1 MNTVIKE
8 IFDLQWHRETHLSQ
22 EAVSRPIL
30 LGGKHKRSMSLTPLG
45 VSGFEFSI
53 RKDGEVFADA
63 TLLILVQ
70 GDEIGLIPRFSAAA
84 IPNRGLT
91 ISADTKMRSH
101 TTSAIEM
108 IEILTFSRQVITE
121 ILKHIDA
128 NPQALIDF
136 NNERASLIRQL
147 TKEQLKKDSENA

>member
-1 MNTVIKE
+1 MNTVIQE
-8 IFDLQWHRETHLSQ
+8 IFDLQWHKETHMSQ
-22 EAVSRPIL
+22 ETVLRPIL
-30 LGGKHKRSMSLTPLG
+30 LGGKYKRSMSLTPLG

-70 GDEIGLIPRFSAAA
+70 GDEIDLAPRFSEVA

-91 ISADTKMRSH
+91 IGADTKMRSH

-108 IEILTFSRQVITE
+108 IEILTFSRQVIIE
-121 ILKHIDA
+121 ILKHIEA
-128 NPQALIDF
+128 TPQALIDF
-136 NNERASLIRQL
+136 NNERSNLISQL